1 MREHLFRGR
10 RLNAAFRNTS
20 MDVVVGLI
28 EQSSDWDDLVL
39 EAYCRN
45 PRRRSTPIYK
55 EEVA

>member
-1 MREHLFRGR
+1 MSKHSFRGR

-45 PRRRSTPIYK
+45 PRRRTPIYK

>member
-1 MREHLFRGR
+1 
-10 RLNAAFRNTS
+10 

-28 EQSSDWDDLVL
+28 EQSSDWEDLVL

-45 PRRRSTPIYK
+45 PRRRTPIYK